1 MSKRAFKK
9 YIAELPK
16 EALEEQ
22 LLDLYQRF
30 GPVKTYYDFAFNPKE
45 EKLLNEA
52 KAKIRNEYFPLKRRR
67 PRARRSVAQK
77 YIRHF
82 RTLGMADTLIADL
95 MLFNLETALD
105 FQERRNVPQA
115 FYKSILNSFREAQE
129 FITYHQIREEI
140 PRLQKVLE
148 NVLSRS
154 WPISASFEAA
164 WERQGEPEGFS

>member
-16 EALEEQ
+16 EALEEH
-22 LLDLYQRF
+22 LLDLYARF
-30 GPVKTYYDFAFNPKE
+30 AAVKTYYDFAFNPKE

-82 RTLGMADTLIADL
+82 RTLGMDETLIADL
-95 MLFNLETALD
+95 MLYNLETALQ
-105 FQERRNVPQA
+105 FEERRNVPQA
-115 FYKSILNSFREAQE
+115 FYKSMLNSFREAQQ
-129 FITYHQIREEI
+129 YLVYNQIHEELG
-140 PRLQKVLE
+140 RLKKIRNAVL
-148 NVLSRS
+148 NRS
-154 WPISASFEAA
+154 WPFSEAFEAA
-164 WERQGEPEGFS
+164 WERQGPSEDFS

>member
-22 LLDLYQRF
+22 LLDVYERF
-30 GPVKTYYDFAFNPKE
+30 GAVKTYYDFAFNPKE

-52 KAKIRNEYFPLKRRR
+52 KTKIRNEYFPLKRRR
-67 PRARRSVAQK
+67 PRARRSVAQN

-82 RTLGMADTLIADL
+82 RTLGMESSLIADL

-105 FQERRNVPQA
+105 FEERRNVPFA
-115 FYKSILNSFREAQE
+115 FYKSMLNSFCEAQE
-129 FITYHQIREEI
+129 FIVYHQIREEL
-140 PRLQKVLE
+140 PRLRKVLDA
-148 NVLSRS
+148 VQSRS
-154 WPISASFEAA
+154 WPHSTSFETA
-164 WERQGEPEGFS
+164 WER

>member
-22 LLDLYQRF
+22 LLDLYERF
-30 GPVKTYYDFAFNPKE
+30 GPVKTYYDFAFKPKE

-52 KAKIRNEYFPLKRRR
+52 KARIRNEYFPLKRRR

-82 RTLGMADTLIADL
+82 RTLGMADMLIADL

-105 FQERRNVPQA
+105 FEAKRNVQAA
-115 FYKSILNSFREAQE
+115 FYKSMLNSFREAQE
-129 FITYHQIREEI
+129 FIMYNQIREEL
-140 PRLQKVLE
+140 PRIRKILE
-148 NVLSRS
+148 QVLSRS
-154 WPISASFEAA
+154 WPLSASFESA
-164 WERQGEPEGFS
+164 WERQYEPEGFS